1 MSSQVIVR
9 CIAKVADAYKRDRKV
24 PRTFQPL
31 GAMAYDSRIL
41 SYKGNTVFIWSVG
54 GRLHM
59 PFACHNPSFL
69 SAIKGEAD
77 LLYRKGKFYL
87 LQTVEVP
94 EEDVNEVEE
103 FIGVDF
109 GLVSIATLS
118 TGKEFSSN
126 QLIAYREKRQTVRSS
141 VQRKGT
147 RSSRKLLKRLTGRER
162 TTASIINHTIAKQI
176 VSLAREE
183 GKGIALEELRGIRFA
198 SLKKGRKFK
207 SRVGKW
213 SFRQLRRYIQYKAA
227 LTAVPVVVVDP
238 RYTSQTCSLCHHVGN
253 RKGGWFQCN
262 NSGNNMDADVNA
274 GRNIA
279 TLGATVNSPERCGMY
294 SCAVHY

>member
-9 CIAKVADAYKRDRKV
+9 CIAKVADAYKLNRKV
-24 PRTFQPL
+24 PSTFQPL
-31 GAMAYDSRIL
+31 GAIAYDSRIL
-41 SYKGNTVFIWSVG
+41 SYKGNTVSIWSVG

-59 PFACHNPSFL
+59 PFVCHRPDYLFC
-69 SAIKGEAD
+69 IKGEAD
-77 LLYRKGKFYL
+77 LLFRKGKFYL

-94 EEDVNEVEE
+94 EEDMKEVEE

-118 TGKEFSSN
+118 SGKEFTSN
-126 QLIAYREKRQTVRSS
+126 QLTAYREKRQTVRSL

-147 RSSRKLLKRLTGRER
+147 RSSRKLLKRLSGRER

-176 VSLAREE
+176 VSLAKEE
-183 GKGIALEELRGIRFA
+183 GKGIALEELRGMRFS

-207 SRVGKW
+207 SRVGRW
-213 SFRQLRRYIQYKAA
+213 SFRQLRQYIHYKAA
-227 LTAVPVVVVDP
+227 LAGVAVVVVDP
-238 RYTSQTCSLCHHVGN
+238 RYTSQTCSVCHHLGN
-253 RKGGWFQCN
+253 RKGKLFYCTN
-262 NSGNNMDADVNA
+262 CGNNMDADVNA

-279 TLGATVNSPERCGMY
+279 TLGATVNAPERCGIY